1 MNREE
6 AQFIL
11 GAYRPNSEDA
21 HDPQFQEAL
30 ALARIDPELGRWFA
44 EQQALDRAFAA
55 KIRGRLVPADLK
67 AQLLLART
75 TVRRKAWWRRPV
87 WLAAA
92 ACLAI
97 AFVAAGSFLRQR
109 ADATPDFAA
118 FRGAMTAVA
127 SDMSDHVDV
136 WGLDTEGYRKWL
148 AERRGASDFVLPAAL
163 ADKGIA
169 ACKIV
174 AWQGHQITMLCLKFG
189 GRHVD
194 VFVVNAADLP
204 GVSLGSTPA
213 FFDDTGATTAAWR
226 RDGNIYLVASTMP
239 KSDLQPFL

>member
-30 ALARIDPELGRWFA
+30 ELARLDPELGRWFA
-44 EQQALDRAFAA
+44 EQQALDRAFSA
-55 KIRGRLVPADLK
+55 KIRTRPVPTDLQ

-75 TVRRKAWWRRPV
+75 TARRRASWWREPV

-97 AFVAAGSFLRQR
+97 LFVVAGSLLRPKKNV
-109 ADATPDFAA
+109 ADFAD
-118 FRGAMTAVA
+118 FRGAMAAAA
-127 SDMSDHVDV
+127 SDMSNHVDV
-136 WGLDTEGYRKWL
+136 MGLDTDGYRKWL
-148 AERRGASDFVLPAAL
+148 AERRGASDFVLPASL
-163 ADKGIA
+163 AAKGIA
-169 ACKIV
+169 ACRIV
-174 AWQGHQITMLCLKFG
+174 DWQGHRVTMLCLKFD

-194 VFVVNAADLP
+194 VFVVDASEMP
-204 GVSLGSTPA
+204 GISLGTTPQYFA
-213 FFDDTGATTAAWR
+213 DAGMTSAAWR
-226 RDGNIYLVASTMP
+226 QDGKIYLLAGTMP
-239 KSDLQPFL
+239 KSDLQHLL